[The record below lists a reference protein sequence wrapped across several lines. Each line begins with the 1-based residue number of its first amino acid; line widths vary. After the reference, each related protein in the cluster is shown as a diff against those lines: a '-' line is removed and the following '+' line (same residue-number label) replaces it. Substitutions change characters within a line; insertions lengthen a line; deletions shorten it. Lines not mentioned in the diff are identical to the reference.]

1 MTRRDTSSALA
12 FILLLG
18 VGILGW
24 GCARPARPSGGPV
37 DRIPPMVTNSWP
49 DPFQIIEATRDP
61 VTIDF
66 SERIS
71 ERLTQGRL
79 EQAVVVSPETGEV
92 QVKHHRSGLG
102 ISVVGGFQPGLVY
115 RIRVL
120 NTVKDLF
127 NNPMEGPFE
136 VVFSTGGEFE
146 SHVLAGVVTD
156 RITGEPIEQVR
167 VEARELVASDSGV
180 VVKEDAPVYLAR
192 TDAEGIYLLR
202 YIPTGSYR
210 ITVYQDN
217 NRNREPDFRE
227 LKGEAGQTLG
237 LLLPKMDTLFSD
249 VALLSS
255 DSIAAKLIRVEA
267 EDSILLKLSFDDFL
281 LPEDPLESVEV
292 VLTLDRGEEE
302 APEEEGP
309 EEAGPVVERLLWQR
323 QLDSILAAAESIR
336 ALDALRIV
344 ADSLRG
350 VADSLQTT
358 LATLQASGDT
368 VDAAGMEEELDAI
381 RARLEPPEEEEEEE
395 TPPPPILPEPFFY
408 ALLSTSLESG
418 QLYRLRAAGVRNVND
433 LVDGGGEA
441 EVAWTRPD
449 PPPVDSSALAPD
461 SAVVAPDT
469 LGMVPDSIPPDT
481 GRVTF
486 RGVLSPVRRK
496 RLP

>member
-24 GCARPARPSGGPV
+24 GCARPVRPSGGPV
-37 DRIPPMVTNSWP
+37 DRIPPMVTKSWP
-49 DPFQIIEATRDP
+49 DTFQIIEATRDP

-71 ERLTQGRL
+71 ERPTLGRL

-102 ISVVGGFQPGLVY
+102 VSVVGGFQPGLVY

-136 VVFSTGGEFE
+136 LVFSTGGEFE
-146 SHVLAGVVTD
+146 PHVLAGVVTD
-156 RITGEPIEQVR
+156 RITGEPVEQAR
-167 VEARELVASDSGV
+167 VEARELVVSDSGV
-180 VVKEDAPVYLAR
+180 VVKEDAPVYLAV

-210 ITVYQDN
+210 ITFYLDN

-227 LKGEAGQTLG
+227 MKGEAGQSLG

-255 DSIAAKLIRVEA
+255 DSTAAELVRVEA
-267 EDSILLKLSFDDFL
+267 EDSTLLKLSFDEFL

-292 VLTLDRGEEE
+292 VLMLDRGEEE
-302 APEEEGP
+302 GLEDSGP
-309 EEAGPVVERLLWQR
+309 IAERLLWQR
-323 QLDSILAAAESIR
+323 QLDSILAADESIR

-358 LATLQASGDT
+358 LASLQASGDT
-368 VDAAGMEEELDAI
+368 VDAAGVEAELDAI
-381 RARLEPPEEEEEEE
+381 RVRLGPPEEEEEEEEE

-408 ALLSTSLESG
+408 ALLSSSLESG
-418 QLYRLRAAGVRNVND
+418 QLYRLRVAGVRNVND

-441 EVAWTRPD
+441 GVTWTRPD
-449 PPPVDSSALAPD
+449 PPAVDSSAMAPD
-461 SAVVAPDT
+461 SAVAVPDT

-481 GRVTF
+481 SRVSF